1 MSAIVERDSGLGLG
15 DLGPDGVR
23 RYKTRCKVLVDSHNN
38 DSTMDISAD
47 VYAVDTSKTIKGAGN
62 ATLSL
67 VPGENYLNNIFPN
80 DYINIYFDIGDGSGW
95 TRTFFGFVDRV
106 EETYAI
112 GKEGAP
118 STSYRIVCTDFYKAF
133 DRTQVYFNPHIAGRE
148 EFEAFDFAA
157 PNIGGLPLMSKG
169 IQVGGAPSDIIEN
182 VILLLIGFGTQF
194 RLPSSYKPAR
204 QNELRLKRIEDVRG
218 RISEEA
224 QEKIGSSIES
234 YRQFRQKTQEEVTR
248 TVNEFWQQTDES
260 QRLFL
265 LGDSLGVKADD
276 LEGTS
281 KTQAIKLLTDRKVG
295 ATLNSSAQG
304 RAEAGTR
311 ASVGARERSLLDSA
325 LASTSSLVDVVDV
338 YSFVERRAMDGYI
351 FGQPVWEKQGSII
364 SILRS
369 LSNESVNELFFDLR
383 PLSDDGEQKSE
394 SSDPVSGKYVTEP
407 DDKEGNLAEVESL
420 RDGITYV
427 PAVVMREYPFSTVK
441 EVDLSE
447 VELTINDEQGKPE
460 KIGLLTFGDIFS
472 QDPNK
477 PGRKLTYIDNINIPE
492 KVNSVSQAQGVKHLD
507 VAVVSDREVMS
518 TTLGRSDSDH
528 FNLFEFYSDNL
539 LGTNQR
545 FYLRDFLPVIT
556 PIHITKNGL
565 RVRTITTRAARFSLG
580 QVINLRQG
588 SQPEEEQE
596 GGTASKELPLV
607 PEGAIDA
614 PVNSPDDVTFS
625 TGQLKSNWNYR
636 QKLVGDADVPTWR
649 WHNGIDITRVPAK
662 RYPSKSTGVPVYA
675 IADGLLYV
683 SAPEGAYKGYGQVVV
698 VKHNFEFAAGP
709 RYSVYAH
716 LSRREVGWTP
726 GKNVATIDK
735 RFRNRFAAKGMPGV
749 GYGGGTKT
757 PITIKRGQLIGY
769 MGNTGT
775 TQSNDHLHFEIDRH
789 FPPYPTMRNQYTP
802 DFLVSKNPSRP
813 SLQNSPGP
821 NATSGKDMPRGF
833 NSCNPVEFFSAQDR
847 DLSALINQGP
857 QTEPDTGAES
867 EQDQVG
873 NEESAQDT
881 NPSKEDEGVE
891 ETEKELKEKSKISST
906 RDSVDTA
913 SSRKQIIRWALLQ
926 DHWYQHN
933 IEYLSGRVDMRG
945 APEIRVGYRLDLA
958 DRNMSF
964 YVEGVNHSWQF
975 PNNMKSSLQVSRGQP
990 NNPYPVYVLPAFKG
1004 MGATKSQRK
1013 LSTSRLATYFVTP
1026 DPIAI
1031 RRSLYIQG
1039 NEVNEP
1045 GTFINS
1051 SNIKDFGSNSVDAIE
1066 AIEYDAETRIAEK
1079 YDEAVIPAGGSFT
1092 YENIEYEDGKIT
1104 DNSRKS
1110 VTTGVDPSAATTKGG
1125 VK

>member
-1 MSAIVERDSGLGLG
+1 LSAIVERDSGQLLG

-23 RYKTRCKVLVDSHNN
+23 RYKTRCKVLIDSHNN

-47 VYAVDTSKTIKGAGN
+47 VYAVETSKTIKGPGN
-62 ATLSL
+62 ATLS
-67 VPGENYLNNIFPN
+67 VIPGENYLNSIFPN

-106 EETYAI
+106 EETYTV
-112 GKEGAP
+112 GKGGAP
-118 STSYRIVCTDFYKAF
+118 STTYRIVCTDFYKAF
-133 DRTQVYFNPHIAGRE
+133 ERTQVYFNPQISGRP

-204 QNELRLKRIEDVRG
+204 QNELRLQRIEDVRG

-224 QEKIGSSIES
+224 QNKIGSSIES
-234 YRQFRQKTQEEVTR
+234 YRQFRKKTQEEVTK

-281 KTQAIKLLTDRKVG
+281 KAKTIKLLTDRKVG
-295 ATLNSSAQG
+295 DTLNSSAQG

-311 ASVGARERSLLDSA
+311 ASIGARERNLLDST
-325 LASTSSLVDVVDV
+325 LASTSSLVDVVDT
-338 YSFVERRAMDGYI
+338 YSFIERRAMDGYI

-394 SSDPVSGKYVTEP
+394 SSDPVSGKYLTDP
-407 DDKEGNLAEVESL
+407 DDKEGNVAEVESL
-420 RDGITYV
+420 RDGLTYV

-441 EVDLSE
+441 EANLSE
-447 VELTINDEQGKPE
+447 VELTINDANGKPAT
-460 KIGLLTFGDIFS
+460 IGLLTFGDIFS

-477 PGRKLTYIDNINIPE
+477 PGRKLLYIDNINIPE
-492 KVNSVSQAQGVKHLD
+492 KVNSVSQVQGVKHLD
-507 VAVVSDREVMS
+507 VAVVSDREIMS

-528 FNLFEFYSDNL
+528 FNLFEFWSDNL
-539 LGTNQR
+539 LGTDQR
-545 FYLRDFLPVIT
+545 FYLRDFLPIIT

-580 QVINLRQG
+580 QVINLRQETP
-588 SQPEEEQE
+588 PEEEQE
-596 GGTASKELPLV
+596 GGTAKKTLPLV
-607 PEGAIDA
+607 PTEAIDA
-614 PVNSPDDVTFS
+614 SVNSPNDVTFS
-625 TGQLKSNWNYR
+625 PSQLKSNWNYR
-636 QKLVGDADVPTWR
+636 KKKVGDDDVLTWR

-662 RYPSKSTGVPVYA
+662 RYPSNNTDVPIYA

-683 SAPEGAYKGYGQVVV
+683 SAPEGAYKGYGQIVVI
-698 VKHNFEFAAGP
+698 KHNFEFAAGP

-726 GKNVATIDK
+726 GKNMATIAK
-735 RFRNRFAAKGMPGV
+735 KFRGRFAAKGMPGV
-749 GYGGGTKT
+749 GFGGGKKT

-789 FPPYPTMRNQYTP
+789 FPPYAQMHHKYTP
-802 DFLVSKNPSRP
+802 DFLVSDNPSRP

-821 NATSGKDMPRGF
+821 NATSGQDMPRNF
-833 NSCNPVEFFSAQDR
+833 NSCNPVEFYSAQNHN
-847 DLSALINQGP
+847 LSDLINQGP
-857 QTEPDTGAES
+857 QAEPDEGGES
-867 EQDQVG
+867 EKDSTG
-873 NEESAQDT
+873 NDESDQDT
-881 NPSKEDEGVE
+881 NPSREDEGVKQP
-891 ETEKELKEKSKISST
+891 EKELKEQSKVSSA

-913 SSRKQIIRWALLQ
+913 SSRKQIIRWALL
-926 DHWYQHN
+926 
-933 IEYLSGRVDMRG
+933 
-945 APEIRVGYRLDLA
+945 
-958 DRNMSF
+958 
-964 YVEGVNHSWQF
+964 
-975 PNNMKSSLQVSRGQP
+975 
-990 NNPYPVYVLPAFKG
+990 
-1004 MGATKSQRK
+1004 
-1013 LSTSRLATYFVTP
+1013 
-1026 DPIAI
+1026 
-1031 RRSLYIQG
+1031 
-1039 NEVNEP
+1039 
-1045 GTFINS
+1045 
-1051 SNIKDFGSNSVDAIE
+1051 
-1066 AIEYDAETRIAEK
+1066 
-1079 YDEAVIPAGGSFT
+1079 
-1092 YENIEYEDGKIT
+1092 
-1104 DNSRKS
+1104 
-1110 VTTGVDPSAATTKGG
+1110 
-1125 VK
+1125 